1 MDKFNAAMKLSE
13 IQPLVKQRTVSVNQ
27 RDLKSLQRPNYVP
40 KKEQTVNVKAVM
52 CSMDILMMANLR
64 RFSETQLDLKLTH
77 MVKNK
82 FSLDQKLSAA
92 MMSLETLLMEKLNHA
107 SVLNQRKKFTSLTKI
122 SLPKSA
128 LMKVVNAI
136 ARLKSISVS
145 LVKISQI

>member
-27 RDLKSLQRPNYVP
+27 RDLKLLQRPNYVP
-40 KKEQTVNVKAVM
+40 KKEQTVNVRAVM

-122 SLPKSA
+122 S
-128 LMKVVNAI
+128 
-136 ARLKSISVS
+136 
-145 LVKISQI
+145 

>member
-1 MDKFNAAMKLSE
+1 MKLSE

-27 RDLKSLQRPNYVP
+27 RDLKLLQRPNYVP

>member
-1 MDKFNAAMKLSE
+1 
-13 IQPLVKQRTVSVNQ
+13 
-27 RDLKSLQRPNYVP
+27 
-40 KKEQTVNVKAVM
+40 
-52 CSMDILMMANLR
+52 
-64 RFSETQLDLKLTH
+64 